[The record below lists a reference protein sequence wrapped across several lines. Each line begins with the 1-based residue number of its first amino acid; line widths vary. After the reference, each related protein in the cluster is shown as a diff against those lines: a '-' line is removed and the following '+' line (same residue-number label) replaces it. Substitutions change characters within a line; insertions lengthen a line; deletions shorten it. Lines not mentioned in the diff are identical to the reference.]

1 MSSGNFR
8 PMRRLKKYALRS
20 SATATLSTL
29 SPIKSQRTQPAPSKV
44 RLRSFCEITDASFVR
59 KREHRPRADVSLHS
73 VRVDGEREAH
83 ASRRYR
89 RLAAAAKLT
98 ELHFMA
104 NRLPMLAAE

>member
-8 PMRRLKKYALRS
+8 PRRRLKKYALRS

-73 VRVDGEREAH
+73 VRVDGERGRRT
-83 ASRRYR
+83 RRYR
-89 RLAAAAKLT
+89 RLAAAAKL
-98 ELHFMA
+98 ERILIP
-104 NRLPMLAAE
+104 RSI